1 MAAPLG
7 RDIIVV
13 GASAGGIRALREVLS
28 ALPQSFP
35 AAIFAVLHMSPSSPD
50 VLPRILDRAGPLPVL
65 RAKHGASI
73 RRGTVTVAPADH
85 HLILTGHGVRLSHGP
100 RENRHRPSIDV
111 LFRSAAVAYGS
122 RVIGV
127 ILTGMLDDGAAG
139 LWAIKRR
146 DGLAIVQDP
155 TDAEYPDMPRNALQF
170 TRVDACV
177 PLADIASRLA
187 QFVQEP
193 IETPVEPAPEP
204 MQSEV
209 RMASEENGTTTG
221 IDEMDKIGER
231 TPLTCPEC
239 GGALWEMNNQGGLS
253 RYRCHVGH
261 AYSMQTLEAE
271 QGIRV
276 EAALWAA
283 LRGLEEEVRIAER
296 MAHAATTRGE
306 RGRAQYHDDRAVVGA
321 RHAQVLREVLEQG
334 AERAG
339 RADEP
344 AAQGTG

>member
-1 MAAPLG
+1 MAAPLS
-7 RDIIVV
+7 RDIVVV
-13 GASAGGIRALREVLS
+13 GASAGGIRALREVLAS
-28 ALPQSFP
+28 LPQSFP
-35 AAIFAVLHMSPSSPD
+35 AAIFAVLHLSPSSPD

-65 RAKHGASI
+65 RARHGAAV

-127 ILTGMLDDGAAG
+127 ILSGMLDDGAAG

-155 TDAEYPDMPRNALQF
+155 VDSEYPDMPRNALQT

-177 PLADIASRLA
+177 PLSEIASRLA
-187 QFVQEP
+187 QFVEEP
-193 IETPVEPAPEP
+193 IEAPVEPAPES
-204 MQSEV
+204 MTSEV
-209 RMASEENGTTTG
+209 RMASEENLGM
-221 IDEMDKIGER
+221 DEMDRLGER

-239 GGALWEMNNQGGLS
+239 GGALWEMNDQGGLS
-253 RYRCHVGH
+253 RFRCHVGH
-261 AYSMQTLEAE
+261 AYSIQTLEAE

-283 LRGLEEEVRIAER
+283 LRGLEEEIRIATR
-296 MAHAATTRGE
+296 MSQAATTRGE
-306 RGRAQYHDDRAVVGA
+306 RGRAQYHDDRAVVGT
-321 RHAQVLREVLEQG
+321 RHAQVLRQVLDQAG
-334 AERAG
+334 AERAS

-344 AAQGTG
+344 AAEGTG